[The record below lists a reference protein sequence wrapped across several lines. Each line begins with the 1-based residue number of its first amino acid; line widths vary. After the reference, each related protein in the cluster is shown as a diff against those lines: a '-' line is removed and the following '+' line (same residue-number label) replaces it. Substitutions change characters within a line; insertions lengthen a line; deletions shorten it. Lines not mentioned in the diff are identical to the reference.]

1 MPKKQIRTARKPSVK
16 KKGRSSAAGNDRF
29 VQKQL
34 YMDRDLAAWLEADRK
49 AAQAESGFYL
59 SWSAHAV
66 SILHKHRKA
75 VEAKK
80 TKRGTTK

>member
-1 MPKKQIRTARKPSVK
+1 MPKKKTRAARRLPE
-16 KKGRSSAAGNDRF
+16 KKGAGRVAAPGDRF

-34 YMDRDLAAWLEADRK
+34 YMDRTLADWLEADRK

-75 VEAKK
+75 TEAKK
-80 TKRGTTK
+80 TKRGIAK